1 MAEILSGKETA
12 EALNRELK
20 EKCAELKD
28 AGRVPCLAIVR
39 VGENPSDLSYERGVL
54 KRAAEVGVEVERIT
68 LQSVTETSGET
79 SGEISVEELK
89 DELIRTLKELNE
101 REDVHGVLM
110 FRPLPGDLRKYEHEI
125 CNTLLPEKDVDC
137 MTDVSLAAVYLG
149 QKVGF
154 PPCTPEACIKIL
166 DHYGIDPKGME
177 TTIIG
182 RSLVVGKPLAMMLLA
197 RNATITTCHTRT
209 KDVAACARRAELL
222 ISSAGVLKS
231 LTKDYVNPDQI
242 VIDVSINWDPD
253 KKEGKGGIA
262 GDADFENVEPLVRA
276 ITPVPGGVGAVT
288 TSVLLNHVAEA
299 CMKMQPH
306 SSISC
311 RQYL

>member
-1 MAEILSGKETA
+1 MAKILSGKETA
-12 EALNRELK
+12 EALNQELK
-20 EKCAELKD
+20 EKCEALRAE
-28 AGRVPCLAIVR
+28 GSEPRLAIVR

-54 KRAAEVGVEVERIT
+54 KRAAEVGVEVVRIV
-68 LQSVTETSGET
+68 LPDVTEMKA
-79 SGEISVEELK
+79 EELK
-89 DELIRTLKELNE
+89 EKLIGTLKELNQ
-101 REDVHGVLM
+101 RDDVHGVLM
-110 FRPLPGDLRKYEHEI
+110 FRPLPGDLRQYEHEI
-125 CNTLLPEKDVDC
+125 CNTLAPEKDVDS
-137 MTDVSLAAVYLG
+137 MTDTSQAAVYLG

-154 PPCTPEACIKIL
+154 PPCTPEACIRIL

-197 RNATITTCHTRT
+197 RNATVTTCHTRT

-231 LTKDYVNPDQI
+231 LTRDYVNQDQI

-262 GDADFENVEPLVRA
+262 GDADFENVEPYVRA

-288 TSVLLNHVAEA
+288 TSVLLTHVAEA
-299 CMKMQPH
+299 CLKMQQL
-306 SSISC
+306 SK
-311 RQYL
+311 